1 MEHIIFISIGTLIGI
16 FSGLLG
22 IGGAIILIPIL
33 VYGFGYTQV
42 QATGTS
48 LVALLL
54 PVGALGVWQYYKSNL
69 IENQNI
75 KVGLIVAIGM
85 FAGTFIGARILP
97 LMPADV
103 LKKAFAIFLVLVAI
117 KMWRS

>member
-1 MEHIIFISIGTLIGI
+1 MEYIILIIIGILIGTV
-16 FSGLLG
+16 SGLLG

-54 PVGALGVWQYYKSNL
+54 PVGALGVWQYFKSGL
-69 IENQNI
+69 IQTQNV
-75 KVGLIVAIGM
+75 KLGLIVAAGM
-85 FAGTFIGARILP
+85 FAGTFIGARLVPII
-97 LMPADV
+97 PAET
-103 LKKAFAIFLVLVAI
+103 LKKVFAVFLIFVAI

>member
-1 MEHIIFISIGTLIGI
+1 MEYTLLIAIGIMIGI

-42 QATGTS
+42 
-48 LVALLL
+48 
-54 PVGALGVWQYYKSNL
+54 WQYYKSGL
-69 IENQNI
+69 IQNQNI
-75 KVGLIVAIGM
+75 KVGLIVAVGM

-97 LMPADV
+97 LIPADV

>member
-1 MEHIIFISIGTLIGI
+1 MEYTILIIIGI
-16 FSGLLG
+16 MMGTVSGLLG
-22 IGGAIILIPIL
+22 IGGAIILMPIL

-54 PVGALGVWQYYKSNL
+54 PVGALGVWQYFKSGL
-69 IENQNI
+69 IQTQNV
-75 KVGLIVAIGM
+75 KVGLLVAAGM
-85 FAGTFIGARILP
+85 FAGTFIGARIAP
-97 LMPADV
+97 FIPADT
-103 LKKAFAIFLVLVAI
+103 LKKVFAIFLVFVAI

>member
-1 MEHIIFISIGTLIGI
+1 MQSPLLVVIGVLIGTI
-16 FSGLLG
+16 SGLLG

-33 VYGFGYTQV
+33 VYGFGYSQI

-54 PVGALGVWQYYKSNL
+54 PVGALGVWQYYKDGL
-69 IENQNI
+69 IQSQNI
-75 KVGLIVAIGM
+75 KVGLLVATGM
-85 FAGTFIGARILP
+85 FAGTFLGAKLVP
-97 LMPADV
+97 LIPADI
-103 LKKAFAIFLVLVAI
+103 LKKAFAIFLVFVAL

>member
-1 MEHIIFISIGTLIGI
+1 MEYTLLIAIGIMIGI

-54 PVGALGVWQYYKSNL
+54 PVGALGVWQYYKSGL
-69 IENQNI
+69 IQNQNI
-75 KVGLIVAIGM
+75 KVGLIVAVGM

-97 LMPADV
+97 LIPADV

>member
-1 MEHIIFISIGTLIGI
+1 MHYLLLIAIGILIGT

-54 PVGALGVWQYYKSNL
+54 PVGALGVWQYYKSGL
-69 IENQNI
+69 IQNQNI
-75 KVGLIVAIGM
+75 KVGLIVALGM
-85 FAGTFIGARILP
+85 FAGTFLGARILP
-97 LMPADV
+97 LIPADI
-103 LKKAFAIFLVLVAI
+103 LKKAFAIFLLFIAI